1 VAERVTVSQDE
12 PVIRAATPADRD
24 ALVRLLVA
32 QLREHAIDTPE
43 ADVARTIDALLLR
56 PRRARFLVAVMSGRP
71 VGVAALSLA
80 WPIEHGGRSAWL
92 EELYVE
98 PAARGRALGTALL
111 RAACA
116 VASEAGAVAVDL
128 EVERSHERAAAL
140 YRREGFRPLE
150 RTHWVKPLQASRPTK
165 ASAPDT
171 VAGGCF
177 CGAIRYEVRGE
188 PRVVS
193 HCHCTMCRRAAGA
206 PVVTW
211 ATYARDAL
219 RIVRGSPAELRS
231 SAPVTRTFCSS
242 CGTPL
247 TFATTE
253 EPGWIDVTVGSMD
266 RPEAVPPGNHIW
278 SDSALPWL
286 VLDDDLPHHP
296 RGHLDP

>member
-1 VAERVTVSQDE
+1 MRALHHDF
-12 PVIRAATPADRD
+12 VIRAAAPADRD
-24 ALVRLLVA
+24 DLVRLLVA
-32 QLREHAIDTPE
+32 QLREHAIETPE
-43 ADVARTIDALLLR
+43 TDVARTVDALLRR
-56 PRRARFLVAVMSGRP
+56 PHRARFLVAVVGGRP

-98 PAARGRALGTALL
+98 PDARGQALGTALL
-111 RAACA
+111 RAACDA
-116 VASEAGAVAVDL
+116 AAAAGAVAVDL

-150 RTHWVKPLQASRPTK
+150 RTHWVKPLRAARP
-165 ASAPDT
+165 ARDPVPDT

-177 CGAIRYEVRGE
+177 CGAVRYEIRGT
-188 PRVVS
+188 PRVVA
-193 HCHCTMCRRAAGA
+193 HCHCTMCRRTAGA

-211 ATYARDAL
+211 ATYARAA
-219 RIVRGSPAELRS
+219 VGFVAGSPAELRS
-231 SAPVTRTFCSS
+231 SPPVTRTFCGR

-253 EPGWIDVTVGSMD
+253 EPDWIDVTVASMD
-266 RPEAVPPGNHIW
+266 RPEAVPPRGHIW
-278 SDSALPWL
+278 TDSALPWL
-286 VLDDDLPHHP
+286 VLDDDLPRHR